1 LTTGK
6 QGLLFLVLFIIAA
19 LMVSAQAS
27 CAPAAPVAEKSVAYL
42 SLADYTAAIAGL
54 NVAADMGCEDYFKE
68 LNSKGGVDGVKV
80 RFIGVDTR
88 YDAAR
93 AVSAYKRYRTEPKLL
108 FTNMIGTHINKA
120 VAPIQFEQDKI
131 PGFCP
136 ADGQYA
142 AIPSYGFLWGI
153 SYQDGFAAF
162 MDWAAADW
170 KAKGKTDLPI
180 IGYMGWD
187 NAYGKEPLNGGL
199 QYAEKIGV
207 KLLPPEYFPPGS
219 LDHSVYLNRLA
230 SGGANYIY
238 VGGIDPNPSNA
249 LRDAYKL
256 GLTKT
261 IQFSGDF
268 YGPDDQVG
276 VKLHPE
282 ATEGSVKV
290 MWCICGEDARNHP
303 WAQLYPKYRG
313 KPVSE
318 MSGYYVTGMLWAFKF
333 EKGLKKALDTVGYDK
348 LNGAAMYQA
357 FQQLTGIEQEGAQ
370 GPIAY
375 DKTQRRGSWDYLIY
389 RVVNG
394 KNIRIT
400 DWKKAPDAVSL
411 GKW

>member
-1 LTTGK
+1 MGK
-6 QGLLFLVLFIIAA
+6 HGSLFLVLSIIAA
-19 LMVSAQAS
+19 LVISVQAG
-27 CAPAAPVAEKSVAYL
+27 CGPAAPAAEKTVAYL

-80 RFIGVDTR
+80 KFIGVDTR

-142 AIPSYGFLWGI
+142 ANPGMGFLWGI
-153 SYQDGFAAF
+153 SYQDGFSAF
-162 MDWAAADW
+162 LDWAAADW
-170 KAKGKTDLPI
+170 KAKGKTDQLI

-187 NAYGKEPLNGGL
+187 NAYGKEPLNGGV

-207 KLLPPEYFPPGS
+207 KLLSPEYFPPGS

-261 IQFSGDF
+261 IQFCGDF

-290 MWCICGEDARNHP
+290 MWCICGEDGRNHP

-318 MSGYYVTGMLWAFKF
+318 MSGYYVTGMLWSYKF
-333 EKGLKKALDTVGYDK
+333 EKGLKKALDAVGYDK
-348 LNGAAMYQA
+348 LNGEAMYQA
-357 FQQLTGIEQEGAQ
+357 FQKLTGIAQEGAQ

-400 DWKKAPDAVSL
+400 EWKKSPDAVSL

>member
-1 LTTGK
+1 MTIRKYG
-6 QGLLFLVLFIIAA
+6 FMVLISIIISVLAA
-19 LMVSAQAS
+19 GSLAG
-27 CAPAAPVAEKSVAYL
+27 CAAGPTQEKTVAYL

-54 NVAADMGCEDYFKE
+54 NVAADMGCEDYFKN
-68 LNSKGGVDGVKV
+68 LNEKGGVDGVKV
-80 RFIGVDTR
+80 KFIGVDTR

-136 ADGQYA
+136 ADGYYVA
-142 AIPSYGFLWGI
+142 SPGMGFLWGI
-153 SYQDGFAAF
+153 SYQDGFSAF
-162 MDWAAADW
+162 MDWAVKDW
-170 KAKGKTDLPI
+170 KAKGKSDLPI

-199 QYAEKIGV
+199 EYAQKIGI

-230 SGGANYIY
+230 GGGANYIY

-290 MWCICGEDARNHP
+290 MWCICGEDGRNHP

-313 KPVSE
+313 KPVSD
-318 MSGYYVTGMLWAFKF
+318 MSAYYVTGQLWSYKF
-333 EKGLKKALDTVGYDK
+333 EKGLKKALATVGYDK
-348 LNGAAMYQA
+348 LNGEAMYQA

-375 DKTQRRGSWDYLIY
+375 DKTQRRGSWEYLIY
-389 RVVNG
+389 RVQNG
-394 KNIRIT
+394 KNIRIQ
-400 DWKKAPDAVSL
+400 DWTKAPDAVSL
-411 GKW
+411 HKW